1 MAGDHMTLE
10 EDHCIKYKTPIFI
23 VNWNYRA
30 CWILMVYI
38 LLYFNIMLGVPEK
51 VFNQSEFDYKLSA
64 SSDNDLP
71 VRYESMYIVD
81 SVKRY

>member
-10 EDHCIKYKTPIFI
+10 EDHCIKYKTPMFI

-38 LLYFNIMLGVPEK
+38 LLYFNIMLGVP
-51 VFNQSEFDYKLSA
+51 
-64 SSDNDLP
+64 
-71 VRYESMYIVD
+71 
-81 SVKRY
+81 